1 MTVIAKPPKIS
12 LRHVTEADLP
22 LLCQRAAAMAQR
34 GEFESTRMGS
44 PRSIHKRF
52 AEDGFSSD
60 DSEKLMVCAEGGEV
74 IGDVSHF
81 LAHRYA
87 TARELGWA
95 IHDPAMRGQGYGSA
109 AAKALVNYLFDNFP
123 INRVCCGVV
132 PGNAASRRVAE
143 KAGLRFEGSLRGV
156 LFLRGEYVD
165 SEVLGLLRADWQR
178 S

>member
-1 MTVIAKPPKIS
+1 MKSTASPPKIS

-22 LLCQRAAAMAQR
+22 LLCQRAAAMEQR

-60 DSEKLMVCAEGGEV
+60 DSEKLLVCAEDGKV

-81 LAHRYA
+81 HAHRYA

-95 IHDPAMRGQGYGSA
+95 IHDPALRGQGYGSA
-109 AAKALVNYLFDNFP
+109 AAKALVNYLFDNFS
-123 INRVCCGVV
+123 INRVCCGVA
-132 PGNAASRRVAE
+132 PGSTASRRIAE
-143 KAGLRFEGSLRGV
+143 KAGLRFEGCLRGV
-156 LFLRGEYVD
+156 IFLRGEYVD
-165 SEVLGLLRADWQR
+165 SEVLGLLREDWQR
-178 S
+178 G